1 MLIAQGKPLAYASTQ
16 ATPLESYQARVAHY
30 STTIKLC
37 RVLCIFFMTYVHI
50 HLFKDPALQSS
61 PIYLTITTFLRDII
75 GRSSVPL
82 LSVISGF
89 LVVGY
94 FGRKSLGSFYYGR
107 MQVLIYPLLFW
118 KITGLLL
125 IIAMDGWRTP
135 TLNNFF
141 PLTGHGGYPHLTF
154 LRDLFVV
161 CLLSPLLFWL
171 VRRFYF
177 SFLVIFI
184 ACIYMDFSPIILRSQ
199 ILGFFVLGIA
209 IAIKPF
215 PPMPTLKY
223 LVPVGFIAVSVLL
236 VLFKLELTTIDIKA
250 LPHFDDLVLR
260 PICAYTMFVVA
271 LEIAK
276 TKRLAAILVWL
287 EPPIFL
293 LFLSHFAFGNV
304 FKGIFTNLP
313 IVYTPTSYTAVILII
328 PVLCFVAAIIIKRL
342 LSFVPKNLS
351 VWVAGK

>member
-1 MLIAQGKPLAYASTQ
+1 MLIAQGKPLTYAAAQ
-16 ATPLESYQARVAHY
+16 ATASESYQARVAHY

-50 HLFKDPALQSS
+50 HLFKDPELQSS
-61 PIYLTITTFLRDII
+61 AVYLTVTTFLRDIM

-94 FGRKSLGSFYYGR
+94 FGRKSLSRFYYGR

-118 KITGLLL
+118 KIAGLLL
-125 IIAMDGWRTP
+125 IMVMDGWRTP

-154 LRDLFVV
+154 LRDIFIV
-161 CLLSPLLFWL
+161 CLLSPLLVWL

-177 SFLVIFI
+177 SFLIIFI
-184 ACIYMDFSPIILRSQ
+184 VCIYTDFSPIILRNQ
-199 ILGFFVLGIA
+199 ILGFFVLGVA

-215 PPMPTLKY
+215 PPMPILKY
-223 LVPVGFIAVSVLL
+223 LAPLAFVGISILL
-236 VLFKLELTTIDIKA
+236 ILFKLELTTIDIKA

-260 PICAYTMFVVA
+260 PICAYTIFVVA
-271 LEIAK
+271 LEVSK
-276 TKRLAAILVWL
+276 TKHLAPALVWL
-287 EPPIFL
+287 EPAVYL

-304 FKGIFTNLP
+304 FKGLFTNLP
-313 IVYTPTSYTAVILII
+313 VVYTPTSYTAVILII
-328 PVLCFVAAIIIKRL
+328 PVLCFGAAIIIKRL
-342 LSFVPKNLS
+342 LRFVPKTLS
-351 VWVAGK
+351 IWVAGK